1 MRDRLNSIRFRSWLM
16 YISFALLIIGFL
28 YVFQVL
34 MLPGYYEYMKKI
46 ETAEVVNQIK
56 DTWHNNP
63 QNLSATVKE
72 IVNSKKIYIEISD
85 LNRVHVRANSL
96 DKNNKEMFEL
106 IKNID
111 KDKME
116 QFVSGQDV
124 FFTVTI
130 PRSNNDSK
138 AIIMTAQIADEN
150 FKSDFIHATGEIKAY
165 VFNYLEPIG
174 TTTQIINSQLALVA
188 VLIIICA
195 FFLSILFSSSFT
207 RPIIEISKSALKLPQ
222 GKFHMEIKKHQFTEI
237 NELTEALNLASS
249 EIAKTE
255 DLKKELMANIS
266 HDLRTP
272 LTMIKAYAEMV
283 RDLSGDIP
291 EKREKHLQ
299 VIIDET
305 DRLSSLVTDILDL
318 SKLQSG
324 AADMNY
330 QVFDFSSHI
339 NDLVSRFTLL
349 NEIKDYKI
357 ILKAEP
363 QIFINADTT
372 KIEQVVYNFINNA
385 ITYTGNDKTVIINLY
400 RKENGFARFEVCDSG
415 VGIDEE
421 NLKYVWDRY
430 YRVKKDGETHT
441 RAKKGSG
448 LGLSIVKGVLEL
460 HKFSFGVNSEPGK
473 GSVFW
478 FEFPEYK
485 SNNTLSTPKKQ
496 NKNT

>member
-1 MRDRLNSIRFRSWLM
+1 M

-34 MLPGYYEYMKKI
+34 MLPGYYEHMKKM
-46 ETAEVVNQIK
+46 ETAEVVNQIS
-56 DTWHNNP
+56 DTWYSDP
-63 QNLSATVKE
+63 KNLSSTVSK
-72 IVNSKKIYIEISD
+72 IAHSKKMYIEISD
-85 LNRVHVRANSL
+85 VNRVLVRANSL

-106 IKNID
+106 IKNLD
-111 KDKME
+111 KDKMDK
-116 QFVSGQDV
+116 FISGKDV
-124 FFTVTI
+124 FFTATT
-130 PRSNNDSK
+130 PRSDKDSK

-150 FKSDFIHATGEIKAY
+150 YQNEHIHATGAVRVY

-174 TTTQIINSQLALVA
+174 NTVQIINSQLTLVA
-188 VLIIICA
+188 TVIIIGA
-195 FFLSILFSSSFT
+195 FILSIFFSSSVT
-207 RPIIEISKSALKLPQ
+207 KPIVRISKSALKLPQ
-222 GKFHMEIKKHQFTEI
+222 GEFHMEIKKHQFTEI
-237 NELTEALNLASS
+237 KELTEVLNLASS
-249 EIAKTE
+249 EIAKT
-255 DLKKELMANIS
+255 DGLQKELMANIS

-324 AADMNY
+324 VAEMNCE
-330 QVFDFSSHI
+330 VFDFSLHLK
-339 NDLVSRFTLL
+339 DLVSRFTLL
-349 NEIKDYKI
+349 NEIKDYQ
-357 ILKAEP
+357 ILLNTEER
-363 QIFINADTT
+363 IMINADIT

-385 ITYTGNDKTVIINLY
+385 ITYTGEDRTVRVNLY
-400 RKENGFARFEVCDSG
+400 RKGNGIARFEVCDSG
-415 VGIDEE
+415 EGIDEE

-430 YRVKKDGETHT
+430 YRVKKDGETHA

-460 HKFSFGVNSEPGK
+460 HKFNFGVDSEQGK
-473 GSVFW
+473 GSTFW
-478 FEFPEYK
+478 FEFSEQGETDTKLKK
-485 SNNTLSTPKKQ
+485 SQGRKNNA
-496 NKNT
+496 

>member
-1 MRDRLNSIRFRSWLM
+1 MRDRFYSIRFRSWLM

-46 ETAEVVNQIK
+46 ETAEVVSQINDAWYNDPK
-56 DTWHNNP
+56 
-63 QNLSATVKE
+63 NLSSTVNK
-72 IVNSKKIYIEISD
+72 IAHSKKIYIEISD
-85 LNRVHVRANSL
+85 VNRVLVRANSL

-106 IKNID
+106 IKNLD

-116 QFVSGQDV
+116 KFISGKDV
-124 FFTVTI
+124 FFTATT
-130 PRSNNDSK
+130 PRSDKDSK

-150 FKSDFIHATGEIKAY
+150 YESEYIHATGAVRVY

-174 TTTQIINSQLALVA
+174 NTVQIINSQLTLVA
-188 VLIIICA
+188 FAIIIGA
-195 FFLSILFSSSFT
+195 FILSIFFSSSVT
-207 RPIIEISKSALKLPQ
+207 RPIVQISKSALRLPQ

-237 NELTEALNLASS
+237 KELTETLNLASS
-249 EIAKTE
+249 EIAKT
-255 DLKKELMANIS
+255 DGLQKELMANIS

-283 RDLSGDIP
+283 RDLSGDNP
-291 EKREKHLQ
+291 EKRAKHLQ

-324 AADMNY
+324 VAEMNY
-330 QVFDFSSHI
+330 EVFDFSAHLE
-339 NDLVSRFTLL
+339 DLVSRFTLL
-349 NEIKDYKI
+349 NEIKDYKV
-357 ILKAEP
+357 LLDAEP
-363 QIFINADTT
+363 KIMINADVT

-385 ITYTGNDKTVIINLY
+385 ITYTGEDKTVRIRLY
-400 RKENGFARFEVCDSG
+400 RKEKGVARFEVSDSG
-415 VGIDEE
+415 IGIDEE

-430 YRVKKDGETHT
+430 YRVKKDGETHA

-448 LGLSIVKGVLEL
+448 LGLSIVKGVLEM
-460 HKFSFGVNSEPGK
+460 HNFSFGVESEQGK
-473 GSVFW
+473 GSTFW
-478 FEFPEYK
+478 FEFTESVEK
-485 SNNTLSTPKKQ
+485 STKTPR
-496 NKNT
+496 KNQ